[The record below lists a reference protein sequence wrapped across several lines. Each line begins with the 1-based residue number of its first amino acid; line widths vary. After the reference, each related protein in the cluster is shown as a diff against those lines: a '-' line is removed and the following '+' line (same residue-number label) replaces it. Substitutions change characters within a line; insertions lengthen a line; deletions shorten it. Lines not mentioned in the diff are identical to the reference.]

1 MSSNS
6 SSSLIQRAK
15 VVARGD
21 EIFESSEANVT
32 SSFVMDGQGFDEY
45 DVPVHASEADEEFER
60 LERDLQRLNSQQQQ
74 HQSEWNHQRGSSQM
88 ESQYAPNVYGH
99 NNDDKEEAL
108 PSESASAIYHQPQM
122 ALSEPERQL
131 AELVQSKVAALNAQ
145 IERYTAELNR
155 LSEASAALAND
166 RAKLDEEAKALS
178 KEKHEFKAWRDSEH
192 NRFETWRNELTAKMD
207 KERRV
212 AVRQARASAAAMN
225 ALPDRQERAELE
237 NLKKELGKVKAE
249 LSASEAKYKSAVDRH
264 RAGAAATKDQI
275 TQLEAQIRKY
285 EEERIAIVFGP
296 NAVTSTH
303 PQQTS
308 HSVPHLP
315 SNVATV
321 DTKKIKKQQQ
331 NGTNSSVLVQ
341 RTAPPPPP
349 PPPHLPAAATVSP
362 IDTEQR
368 ESDIWAENNQLKSQ
382 NGYDMIEAEK
392 RDDRN
397 NEDGYEV
404 EGSRSVETEQVTY
417 SEDKGVIEDEY
428 MDALLGRT
436 AALRNANSNAL
447 KVSPAL
453 TPAGISGSVAYNPA
467 RYSSS
472 AKATVDV
479 PISSSTTVFAPPA
492 PTRLSGAPNAHV
504 KEIPTEMHMLG
515 SSSSIASTS
524 TADKS
529 SSRILASGQTRT
541 PSTAIRLPA
550 MQPLSALMGSQSD
563 APAHEL
569 DKKADFVQAP
579 SARMHALGAPISRS
593 LRAHLETRLTPRELG
608 LGVAESGR
616 VALVQQT
623 EVEGPSGKTEMRFAD
638 GSRVVRFRNGTEKE
652 QRPGGVSIVRFNN
665 GDIKRSVPRDVT
677 EGGGVVD
684 SYFYASAGTLQTT
697 YPHGIDVFEFPNGQI
712 ELHDSIASLKEILFN
727 DGSVRSVHLNA
738 GENSNG
744 STIIPTDMNY

>member
-1 MSSNS
+1 MT
-6 SSSLIQRAK
+6 SLIQRAK
-15 VVARGD
+15 VIATND
-21 EIFESSEANVT
+21 FEALPTTSANVT

-60 LERDLQRLNSQQQQ
+60 LERDLQRLNSHQHQQQ
-74 HQSEWNHQRGSSQM
+74 EWNYHQRDSTQQFQSQ
-88 ESQYAPNVYGH
+88 SNA
-99 NNDDKEEAL
+99 EEAL
-108 PSESASAIYHQPQM
+108 PSETASAIYHQPQM
-122 ALSEPERQL
+122 NLSEPERQL

-145 IERYTAELNR
+145 IERYTTEMNK
-155 LSEASAALAND
+155 LSESSSALANE

-192 NRFETWRNELTAKMD
+192 SRFETWRNELTAKMD

-237 NLKKELGKVKAE
+237 NLKKELIKVKAD

-264 RAGAAATKDQI
+264 RAGAAVSKDQI
-275 TQLEAQIRKY
+275 AQLEAQIRKY
-285 EEERIAIVFGP
+285 EEERIAVVFGP
-296 NAVTSTH
+296 NAISTH
-303 PQQTS
+303 SQQTS
-308 HSVPHLP
+308 TNSAPSLAL
-315 SNVATV
+315 SNVASIEA
-321 DTKKIKKQQQ
+321 KKIKKQQQ
-331 NGTNSSVLVQ
+331 NGTNSSLLIS
-341 RTAPPPPP
+341 RTAPVVAAAAPPPPP
-349 PPPHLPAAATVSP
+349 PPPSSVPVAAVSP
-362 IDTEQR
+362 IDTEQQ
-368 ESDIWAENNQLKSQ
+368 ESDIWSDYNRTKTHIGSDLVEADNK
-382 NGYDMIEAEK
+382 GY
-392 RDDRN
+392 
-397 NEDGYEV
+397 EDGQDIV
-404 EGSRSVETEQVTY
+404 EENKSAVSEQMAA
-417 SEDKGVIEDEY
+417 SSADSKGVIEDEY

-436 AALRNANSNAL
+436 VALRNSHSSSAKAP
-447 KVSPAL
+447 PAL
-453 TPAGISGSVAYNPA
+453 TPAGISGNIVYNPA

-472 AKATVDV
+472 SSSLAKVAVEA
-479 PISSSTTVFAPPA
+479 PLSSTTTIFAPPA

-515 SSSSIASTS
+515 SSSSTLSTS
-524 TADKS
+524 TVEKS
-529 SSRILASGQTRT
+529 AKTPAAGTSSRT
-541 PSTAIRLPA
+541 PSTALRLPA

-563 APAHEL
+563 APSLEL
-569 DKKADFVQAP
+569 DKKTAPQA
-579 SARMHALGAPISRS
+579 HAHIQGAPISRS
-593 LRAHLETRLTPRELG
+593 LRAHLESRISPRELG
-608 LGVAESGR
+608 LGVVESGR

-697 YPHGIDVFEFPNGQI
+697 YPHGIDVYEFPNGQI

-738 GENSNG
+738 GETSHG
-744 STIIPTDMNY
+744 SQMIPTNMMSY